1 MGTKNSS
8 RPKVLFAIGDADWK
22 YTRGKFLRLV
32 ERVAAEDDFEVT
44 VASHDPEICRAFDA
58 AGIQASNLPGSRVSL
73 TPEHTVAMTELM
85 IKLTRDVVFP
95 DSRLHVW
102 KVMAMDDYLG
112 SIDVVSHPSPPV
124 LPDLMVCPLMGVD
137 NNSTAASH
145 LYSAMLL
152 EARKLNV
159 PVVGLEIS
167 LLGNKQTLSAS
178 LADAYAVK
186 TETSRGF
193 VVREELA
200 SRERAFVLP
209 PDEAYLLTCRDDSY
223 LDDFFRQEKALRQR
237 FGVKQGE
244 LVIFVPHHVAF
255 VYEIRELLRALKS
268 LSMPFSVIL
277 RTDPNTARQGLKER
291 EIAEKVYRDEI
302 NSLPHVIVDD
312 QGGWLWSLLLSDI
325 VLSPVHS
332 VFTELAATY
341 GKFTVICQGWGENAW
356 VTENLFIEP
365 RPASAVD
372 AVHGWID
379 RRFLSRTNMGRILAK
394 LVESPFQSQGM
405 EADYGA

>member
-1 MGTKNSS
+1 MNRASK
-8 RPKVLFAIGDADWK
+8 PKVLFAIGDADWK

-32 ERVAAEDDFEVT
+32 ERIAAEDDFEVL

-58 AGIQASNLPGSRVSL
+58 AGIEVSYLPGNRVSL

-95 DSRLHVW
+95 DSRLHMW

-112 SIDVVSHPSPPV
+112 SIDVVSHPSPSV
-124 LPDLMVCPLMGVD
+124 LPDLVVCPLMGVD

-145 LYSAMLL
+145 LYSAVLL
-152 EARKLNV
+152 EARKHHV
-159 PVVGLEIS
+159 PVVGIEIS

-186 TETSRGF
+186 TEASRTF

-200 SRERAFVLP
+200 SREQAFILP
-209 PDEAYLLTCRDDSY
+209 PEEAYLLTCRDDSY
-223 LDDFFRQEKALRQR
+223 LDDFFLQENALRQR
-237 FGVKQGE
+237 FGTKRGE
-244 LVIFVPHHVAF
+244 LVIFIPHHVAF

-291 EIAEKVYRDEI
+291 EIAERVYRDEI

-332 VFTELAATY
+332 VFTELGATY
-341 GKFTVICQGWGENAW
+341 GKFTVISQGWGENAW
-356 VTENLFIEP
+356 IQENLFIEA
-365 RPASAVD
+365 RPVQAVD
-372 AVHGWID
+372 AIRGWIE
-379 RRFLSRTNMGRILAK
+379 RRILSRTNLGRILATI
-394 LVESPFQSQGM
+394 LESTFQAQYR
-405 EADYGA
+405 EAHHGA